1 MQIEV
6 ILNELHQLLDVNVVN
21 KALIDL
27 LIIDVISN
35 SSSLLG
41 PPVLIGP
48 FKPLYT
54 VKEGQNVKLRCK
66 FSGTDDSADN
76 RTLTAW
82 QKLPEGHYI
91 TDKYERFKM
100 RNGRYLRIKK
110 VKLEDRGTY
119 ACIAYNPFGKIK
131 KEIQL
136 VVQGKRSRSKLLFVA
151 LYSFILLAEVE
162 PPPGGGTR
170 YIFEWGGAA
179 RPLRPWPYL
188 RQKPSDFLY
197 PV

>member
-1 MQIEV
+1 MI
-6 ILNELHQLLDVNVVN
+6 
-21 KALIDL
+21 

-41 PPVLIGP
+41 PPVLIGK
-48 FKPLYT
+48 FKLLYT
-54 VKEGQNVKLRCK
+54 VREGQNVKLRCK
-66 FSGTDDSADN
+66 FSGIDDSADN

-91 TDKYERFKM
+91 TDKYKRFKM

-136 VVQGKRSRSKLLFVA
+136 VVQGKRSRSTVNMKLLFVA
-151 LYSFILLAEVE
+151 LYSFILLAEVDLR
-162 PPPGGGTR
+162 GVLD
-170 YIFEWGGAA
+170 IF
-179 RPLRPWPYL
+179 
-188 RQKPSDFLY
+188 
-197 PV
+197 